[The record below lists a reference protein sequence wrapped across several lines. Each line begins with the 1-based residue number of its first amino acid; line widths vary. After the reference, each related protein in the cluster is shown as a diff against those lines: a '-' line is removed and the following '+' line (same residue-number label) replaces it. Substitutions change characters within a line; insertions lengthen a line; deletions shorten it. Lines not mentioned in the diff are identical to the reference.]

1 MEPVVPWGWFKDM
14 DDLLE
19 REYLIKYPKIF
30 CVVKDFVFFLGGNS
44 LFIFSI
50 IVNLACS
57 LNLCPGFWKCLS
69 HERLAALHTPFLL
82 ILILKLILYSDL
94 PIYQEFVK
102 RQHFMR
108 KIIQLLLYVI
118 KCLISNIFCAIA
130 L

>member
-14 DDLLE
+14 EDLLV

-30 CVVKDFVFFLGGNS
+30 SVVKDFVFFLGGNS

-69 HERLAALHTPFLL
+69 HEVLAALHTPFLL
-82 ILILKLILYSDL
+82 ILILKFILYSDL

-108 KIIQLLLYVI
+108 
-118 KCLISNIFCAIA
+118 
-130 L
+130 

>member
-14 DDLLE
+14 EDLLE
-19 REYLIKYPKIF
+19 RERVSNQVSKNLL

-50 IVNLACS
+50 IVNFACS
-57 LNLCPGFWKCLS
+57 LNLCSGFWKCLS
-69 HERLAALHTPFLL
+69 HEVLAAALHTPFLL
-82 ILILKLILYSDL
+82 ILILKFILYSDL

-108 KIIQLLLYVI
+108 
-118 KCLISNIFCAIA
+118 
-130 L
+130 